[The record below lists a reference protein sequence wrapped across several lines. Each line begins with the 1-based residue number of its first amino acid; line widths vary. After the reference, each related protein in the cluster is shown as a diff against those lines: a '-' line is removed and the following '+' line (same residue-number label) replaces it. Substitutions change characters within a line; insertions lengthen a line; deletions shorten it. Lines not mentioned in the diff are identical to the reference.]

1 MFANSARKAQEVAIA
16 LKVIWKYF
24 FTWKYPDLI
33 LIREVFWTARK
44 TVCKTGYK
52 RNRIWREKYIIF
64 QTGNKVKY
72 RYVKHPLLMC
82 YNGEYSYVECL
93 LIVLKFTQKDLV
105 VQVSLMHYLTD
116 KSPDRYVPAF
126 DGSIDE
132 VKCQ

>member
-1 MFANSARKAQEVAIA
+1 M
-16 LKVIWKYF
+16 
-24 FTWKYPDLI
+24 T
-33 LIREVFWTARK
+33 
-44 TVCKTGYK
+44 C
-52 RNRIWREKYIIF
+52 EKYIIF

-72 RYVKHPLLMC
+72 RYVKPSFNVL

-116 KSPDRYVPAF
+116 WSPDRYVPAF
-126 DGSIDE
+126 DVSIDE

>member
-1 MFANSARKAQEVAIA
+1 MSN
-16 LKVIWKYF
+16 
-24 FTWKYPDLI
+24 
-33 LIREVFWTARK
+33 
-44 TVCKTGYK
+44 
-52 RNRIWREKYIIF
+52 
-64 QTGNKVKY
+64 
-72 RYVKHPLLMC
+72 PLLMC
-82 YNGEYSYVECL
+82 YNISYVECL